1 MRRGGIQMTKFAH
14 DLKNTV
20 SRPFCRRL
28 ARGALAATL
37 SLAAF
42 GGLAAAS
49 AQAQVFI
56 RDSEIESLLND
67 YAQPIFRA
75 AGLGSGRVSVRI
87 IKNDV
92 FNAFVLDGRNVFI
105 HTGALQQAKTPN
117 EIIGVIAHE
126 SGHIAGGH
134 MAQLRDRIARDQ
146 TKSLLL
152 KILGIG
158 LMVAGGGNAGGA
170 SDAGKGI
177 FVGGDDI
184 LMRSLLADRRA
195 QESSADQSALRYL
208 NATKQSGNGLL
219 ETFERFARQE
229 FISDTYRDPFVRS
242 HPVATDRLAQLRD
255 LVARSPYHAVKDPP
269 ALQFRHDMMRA
280 KIAGYLDA
288 PHTVFNQYP
297 PSNKSVP
304 AMYARA
310 IATFFQSGIGPGL
323 PAVDALIKL
332 KPDYPYFYE
341 LKADMLSRSGRPQE
355 AIEPLRR
362 ALKLAHDPPLIRVR
376 LAEALQAS
384 GNPAFIDETVDLARK
399 SIISDPNPRAF
410 RILAVAYS
418 TKNRLPEA
426 ELATAQAYFLEGN
439 VKQAKIFAKRAQRA
453 LKSGSPE
460 WLKADDIISYKGQPT
475 L

>member
-1 MRRGGIQMTKFAH
+1 MTPYLTPSKGRISGP
-14 DLKNTV
+14 L
-20 SRPFCRRL
+20 RQWL
-28 ARGALAATL
+28 ARPAVSAVLATTAAGALP
-37 SLAAF
+37 
-42 GGLAAAS
+42 AS
-49 AQAQVFI
+49 QARAQVFI
-56 RDSEIESLLND
+56 RDSEIEALLND

-75 AGLGSGRVSVRI
+75 AGLGTGRVSVRI

-117 EIIGVIAHE
+117 EVIGVIAHE
-126 SGHIAGGH
+126 AGHIAGGH

-158 LMVAGGGNAGGA
+158 LMVAGGGNSGGTA
-170 SDAGKGI
+170 DAGKGI
-177 FVGGDDI
+177 FVGGDEI

-219 ETFERFARQE
+219 ETFDRFARQE
-229 FISDTYRDPFVRS
+229 FISDPYQDPFVRS

-255 LVARSPYHAVKDPP
+255 LVARSPYQSVKDAP

-288 PHTVFNQYP
+288 PHTVFNNYP
-297 PSNKSVP
+297 SSNTTLP

-310 IATFFQSGIGPGL
+310 IATYFKSGITAGL

-332 KPDYPYFYE
+332 RPDYPYFYE
-341 LKADMLSRSGRPQE
+341 LKGDMLMRSGRARE
-355 AIEPLRR
+355 AIDPLRR
-362 ALKLAHDPPLIRVR
+362 VLKMAHDPPLVRVR
-376 LAEALQAS
+376 LAQALQSSEDA
-384 GNPAFIDETVDLARK
+384 AFIDETIDLARK
-399 SIISDPNPRAF
+399 SLVSDPNPQAF
-410 RILAVAYS
+410 RILAGAYS
-418 TKNRLPEA
+418 RRSRLPEA
-426 ELATAQAYFLEGN
+426 ELAIAQAHFLEGDI
-439 VKQAKIFAKRAQRA
+439 KQAQIFAKRAQRG

-460 WLKADDIISYKGQPT
+460 WIKADDIISYKGQPT